1 MRAQNILN
9 LLPPPW
15 PFKSKSEVF
24 RSFLRGTISQPI
36 SIGYKVIGRQSLKM
50 GNGGHQAILRP
61 G

>member
-15 PFKSKSEVF
+15 PFKCKSEVLRAF
-24 RSFLRGTISQPI
+24 QRGTVSLPI

-50 GNGGHQAILRP
+50 GNGSHQAIFRP